1 MFCVRAPVDPSVY
14 APAVKVSVAVLF
26 ASVLADQEPP
36 SAESKVN
43 VDRSYVPVRST
54 LSPLPAF
61 EGDFSPLGEVELLQA
76 ATMAA
81 MQKRTA
87 WRFVTIGGSLVREV
101 CGSTSARPPRSAVF
115 GTKNGDFV

>member
-14 APAVKVSVAVLF
+14 APEVKVSVAVLF
-26 ASVLADQEPP
+26 ASVLAVQEPP

-61 EGDFSPLGEVELLQA
+61 EGDFSPLAEGEVELLQA

-87 WRFVTIGGSLVREV
+87 CRVVTIGGAS
-101 CGSTSARPPRSAVF
+101 
-115 GTKNGDFV
+115 